1 MAACRNIIAHMAI
14 TKGAKKAI
22 RQSKRKAAMNETRKR
37 ALREAFKGVRNA
49 DKADKAAA
57 IKALAA
63 AYKAIDKAAK
73 RGLIKKN
80 TAARR
85 KAKVAKSLKA

>member
-1 MAACRNIIAHMAI
+1 MAI
-14 TKGAKKAI
+14 TKGAQKAI
-22 RQSKRKAAMNETRKR
+22 RQSKRKHAMNDARRK
-37 ALREAFKGVRNA
+37 ALREGLKAVRSAAKGDV
-49 DKADKAAA
+49 KM
-57 IKALAA
+57 LAA

-85 KAKVAKSLKA
+85 KAKVAKALKA

>member
-1 MAACRNIIAHMAI
+1 MAI

-22 RQSKRKAAMNETRKR
+22 RQAKRKAVMNEIRKR
-37 ALREAFKGVRNA
+37 ALRDAYKGVRLTA
-49 DKADKAAA
+49 KGDKAASA
-57 IKALAA
+57 KALSA
-63 AYKAIDKAAK
+63 AYKAIDKAMK

-85 KAKVAKSLKA
+85 KAKVAKALKA

>member
-1 MAACRNIIAHMAI
+1 MAI
-14 TKGAKKAI
+14 TKSAKKAL
-22 RQSKRKAAMNETRKR
+22 RQSKRKKVFNDAHKAVLKTALKNVRR
-37 ALREAFKGVRNA
+37 AEKG
-49 DKADKAAA
+49 DKTT
-57 IKALAA
+57 LAA

-85 KAKVAKSLKA
+85 KAKASRALRPA

>member
-1 MAACRNIIAHMAI
+1 MAI

-22 RQSKRKAAMNETRKR
+22 RQSKRKAVMNETRKR
-37 ALREAFKGVRNA
+37 AIRDAFKGVRLA
-49 DKADKAAA
+49 DKSDKAGA

>member
-1 MAACRNIIAHMAI
+1 MAI
-14 TKGAKKAI
+14 TKSAKKAH
-22 RQSKRKAAMNETRKR
+22 RQSLRRKVGNDARMS
-37 ALREAFKGVRNA
+37 ALRAAFKGART
-49 DKADKAAA
+49 AAKGDT
-57 IKALAA
+57 KALAA

-85 KAKVAKSLKA
+85 KAKIAKLLKA

>member
-1 MAACRNIIAHMAI
+1 MAI

-22 RQSKRKAAMNETRKR
+22 RQSKRKAVMNETRKR
-37 ALREAFKGVRNA
+37 ALRDAYKGVRNVVKT
-49 DKADKAAA
+49 DKKASTA
-57 IKALAA
+57 ALAA

-85 KAKVAKSLKA
+85 KAKVSKALKV

>member
-1 MAACRNIIAHMAI
+1 MAI
-14 TKGAKKAI
+14 TTGAKKAI
-22 RQSKRKAAMNETRKR
+22 RQSKRKHAMNDARRK
-37 ALREAFKGVRNA
+37 ALREGLKAVRSTQKG
-49 DKADKAAA
+49 DT
-57 IKALAA
+57 KALAA

-85 KAKVAKSLKA
+85 KAKVAKALKA

>member
-1 MAACRNIIAHMAI
+1 MAI
-14 TKGAKKAI
+14 TEGAKKAI
-22 RQSKRKAAMNETRKR
+22 RQSKRKHAMNDARRK
-37 ALREAFKGVRNA
+37 ALREGLKAVRGAAKGDV
-49 DKADKAAA
+49 KV
-57 IKALAA
+57 LAA

-85 KAKVAKSLKA
+85 KAKVAKALKA